1 MSATKGW
8 MDRMDNYHYS
18 QDDRVL
24 GFKFKQELIRKFD
37 EFDADVTQNSIVI
50 GEFNIAKEPWR
61 ALAIME
67 LARERSH
74 KVIAKSKGEESPVI
88 IYTVLK
94 QKLSKQRLR

>member
-8 MDRMDNYHYS
+8 LDRMDNYHYS

-37 EFDADVTQNSIVI
+37 EFDADVKQNSIVI
-50 GEFNIAKEPWR
+50 GEYNIAKEPWR

-74 KVIAKSKGEESPVI
+74 KVISKPKEPESPIYV
-88 IYTVLK
+88 YTVIK